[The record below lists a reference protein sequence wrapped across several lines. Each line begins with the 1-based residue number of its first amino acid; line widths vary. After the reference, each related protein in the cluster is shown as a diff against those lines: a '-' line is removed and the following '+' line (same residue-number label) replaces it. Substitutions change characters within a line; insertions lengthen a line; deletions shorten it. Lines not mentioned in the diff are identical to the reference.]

1 MRLQE
6 DILVGE
12 ERALLQEFD
21 TLMTGGANAIQE
33 QCDCEAT
40 LFPEEVSKDPEKD
53 GDESPEVK
61 KPNRGVRDF
70 SFPSPE
76 TQSPNNMRT
85 ESMLL
90 WFKAIK
96 TRWGRLLE
104 DKARQ
109 EIGVSFI
116 YRAFAL
122 FEVN

>member
-12 ERALLQEFD
+12 ERVLLQEFD
-21 TLMTGGANAIQE
+21 TLMTGGANVIQE
-33 QCDCEAT
+33 LCDCEAAF
-40 LFPEEVSKDPEKD
+40 FPEEVSDEPEKD

-61 KPNRGVRDF
+61 KLNRGVRDF

-76 TQSPNNMRT
+76 PLSPINMRT
-85 ESMLL
+85 ENMLL
-90 WFKAIK
+90 WLKAIK

-109 EIGVSFI
+109 EVRVSFI
-116 YRAFAL
+116 
-122 FEVN
+122 

>member
-1 MRLQE
+1 MLQE

-21 TLMTGGANAIQE
+21 TLMTGSKS
-33 QCDCEAT
+33 CDCEAT
-40 LFPEEVSKDPEKD
+40 LFLEEVSEDPEKNW
-53 GDESPEVK
+53 DESREVK

-85 ESMLL
+85 ETMLL
-90 WFKAIK
+90 WLKAIK

-109 EIGVSFI
+109 EVRVSFI
-116 YRAFAL
+116 
-122 FEVN
+122 